1 LKGSLTPYKIFC
13 IGYEPGFRI
22 AIFALM
28 NRSLFILFIPFLALS
43 LISWGTKGHRQIA
56 ATAEKHLHPRAKK
69 EIAMLLSGTN
79 MIKVSTWADEAR
91 NQAAFKYTAPWH
103 YVNLPANLNY
113 PAFRN
118 SLKND
123 KKSNL
128 YNGLLKSIQTLKD
141 PKSSNEQK
149 QTALKFVIHL
159 VADAHQPMHVS
170 RAADKGGSR
179 IQVRF
184 NNQGTNLHQLW
195 DSGLLNYASAAK
207 HPKYVPYK
215 PASTKQIKQWQKD
228 DPVQWLFESYEISNN
243 IYTEVPKNSIL
254 GDAYFQKH
262 IRTVEQRLEMGGIRL
277 AGLLNEIFKAP

>member
-1 LKGSLTPYKIFC
+1 
-13 IGYEPGFRI
+13 
-22 AIFALM
+22 M
-28 NRSLFILFIPFLALS
+28 NRSLFILLIPFLALS
-43 LISWGTKGHRQIA
+43 LISWGSKGHRQIA
-56 ATAEKHLHPRAKK
+56 ATAEKHLHPGVKK
-69 EIAMLLSGTN
+69 EIYNLLGETS
-79 MIKVSTWADEAR
+79 IVKVSTWADQAR
-91 NQAAFKYTAPWH
+91 NQAAYKYTTPWH
-103 YVNLPANLNY
+103 YVNLPADLNY
-113 PAFRN
+113 QAFRN

-141 PKSSNEQK
+141 PQSSQAQK

-195 DSGLLNYASAAK
+195 DSGLLNYSSAAK

-215 PASTKQIKQWQKD
+215 PASAKQIKQWQKD
-228 DPVQWLFESYEISNN
+228 DAILWLFESYELSNK
-243 IYTEVPKNSIL
+243 IYAEVPKNSIL

-262 IRTVEQRLEMGGIRL
+262 IRTIEQRLEMGGIRL
-277 AGLLNEIFKAP
+277 AGLLNEIFKTP